1 MTTYSDQQGWISWVI
16 EDAVSVRPQFRV
28 SSPAEGTRGEL
39 PCLRLSSATGFWRD
53 GVGKRFVGRRLSW
66 FPHRW
71 SGRVLERLLRIV
83 NLVNLDHEG
92 NGRLFTVR
100 PRFAD
105 VLALD
110 RVNVFEIGVAP
121 PLRYPPAKLRLAI
134 GIVHINDGDGHP
146 RIAPRILAFDRI
158 LIGADDDAVA
168 FASHPHRR
176 TVGRAVTHDSSQVSE
191 VAAVE

>member
-28 SSPAEGTRGEL
+28 SLPAEGTRGEP
-39 PCLRLSSATGFWRD
+39 PCLRLSSATGVWRD
-53 GVGKRFVGRRLSW
+53 EVGKRFVGRRLSW
-66 FPHRW
+66 FPHGW
-71 SGRVLERLLRIV
+71 SGCVLEWLFRVV
-83 NLVNLDHEG
+83 NLVNLDHQG
-92 NGRLFTVR
+92 NRHLLTVR
-100 PRFAD
+100 PSLAD
-105 VLALD
+105 VLARD

-146 RIAPRILAFDRI
+146 RIAARVLSVDRI

-176 TVGRAVTHDSSQVSE
+176 AVRRAVTHDGSQVSE